1 MRDLLVRATRL
12 DDEDPGV
19 RAAATLASALRASL
33 TAVYVIP
40 AGIAPI
46 SSSYDGGATFA
57 EYARELARLT
67 EEAQRHAPAFTAW
80 AASLGAAHPA
90 WQACAGDVADALAY
104 AGNWHDLLV
113 LPLERAPGDAWA
125 SPSGV
130 ARVVLRAA
138 LPSLVLPQGTQLPG
152 RCDTIAVAWNGSV
165 EAIRA
170 LHAAL
175 PLLREARRVVLLL
188 GKRKELMEPLP
199 QFPLEDWCA
208 AHLPHVEYAPL
219 DETPGDGPAIL
230 AAAHAAS
237 AQLLVMGAYGRSRFS
252 EWVLGGV
259 TRHILEHADLPL
271 LMRH

>member
-1 MRDLLVRATRL
+1 MHDLLVRATRL
-12 DDEDPGV
+12 DDQDAGV
-19 RAAATLASALRASL
+19 RAGAALASALRASL

-40 AGIAPI
+40 AGMAPI
-46 SSSYDGGATFA
+46 STSYDGGAMFA

-67 EEAQRHAPAFTAW
+67 EEAQRHAPAFAAW
-80 AASLGAAHPA
+80 AASLGAANPA
-90 WQACAGDVADALAY
+90 WLACAGDVADALAY

-113 LPLERAPGDAWA
+113 LPLERAPGDPWA

-165 EAIRA
+165 ESIRA

-175 PLLREARRVVLLL
+175 PLLREARRVVVLL
-188 GKRKELMEPLP
+188 GRRKELLEPLP
-199 QFPLEDWCA
+199 PFPLEEWCA
-208 AHLPHVEYAPL
+208 THLSHVDYAPL
-219 DETPGDGPAIL
+219 DETPGDGPSLL

-259 TRHILEHADLPL
+259 TRHMLEHGDLPL